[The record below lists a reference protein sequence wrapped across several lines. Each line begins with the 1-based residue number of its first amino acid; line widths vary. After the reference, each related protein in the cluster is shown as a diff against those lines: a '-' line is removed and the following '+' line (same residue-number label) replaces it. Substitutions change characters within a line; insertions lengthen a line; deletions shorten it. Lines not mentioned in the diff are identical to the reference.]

1 MGSDHNFPI
10 SGTSNRS
17 FRDGTKKKAREADV
31 MSRSPISILSLATVL
46 LGGVAPNAAAQ
57 SAPPT
62 PPAAQQDTTRR
73 FGSLFGTV
81 FDSVHNM
88 PLAGA
93 TVFVLGTP
101 RIGMTNER
109 GLFAVDSIPA
119 GMHKVHVSHELLDS
133 LGISM
138 VTDSFEVAAGER
150 KVLEMGVPSGE
161 TLVAISCPVAT
172 RRLGPSA
179 IVGRLLDADT
189 DQPVSGARI
198 SFAWS
203 EMSLAAGLKRVP
215 KVLGATANAEGVF
228 RICGVPGE
236 VEGTLQAEKSGITT
250 AEIKVTFIGQPLVI
264 QGLRIGNANTVAR
277 TQADS
282 LSTVGRAAGDQ
293 RFSAVNYQKG
303 QAVLRGKVVNANGT
317 PLANARVEVEGTT
330 SRALTSPE
338 GTFTLT
344 ELPSGTQS
352 VVARQM
358 GFAPVS
364 QPVELSA
371 REPATTTITMS
382 QPVQMLDPVVVRAE
396 SDAGLD
402 NIGFTS
408 RKRGMSGTFMD
419 AAEVMRRGPNVLTD
433 VFRTVP
439 SLRVVPVSPYDYA
452 VESSRGNMLGGN
464 CVKFWLDGG
473 PFDPVFPGDVDRMIP
488 PYEIAAIEVYNGST
502 VPIQFSSANSSNC
515 AVIVIWS
522 KYRASQPVRK
532 R

>member
-1 MGSDHNFPI
+1 
-10 SGTSNRS
+10 
-17 FRDGTKKKAREADV
+17 
-31 MSRSPISILSLATVL
+31 MSRFSISILHLIAL
-46 LGGVAPNAAAQ
+46 FAGGMSDAIAQ
-57 SAPPT
+57 AAPPAP
-62 PPAAQQDTTRR
+62 PPAAPQDTTKKL
-73 FGSLFGTV
+73 GSLLGTV
-81 FDSVHNM
+81 YDSVHNT
-88 PLAGA
+88 PLVGA

-101 RIGMTNER
+101 RLGVTNER
-109 GLFAVDSIPA
+109 GLFTVDSIPV

-133 LGISM
+133 LGITM
-138 VTDSFEVAAGER
+138 VTDSFAVAGGER
-150 KVLEMGVPSGE
+150 KVLEMGVPSSE
-161 TLVAISCPVAT
+161 TLVALSCTPAT

-189 DQPVSGARI
+189 DQPVPGARV

-203 EMSLAAGLKRVP
+203 ELSLAAGLKRVP
-215 KVLGATANAEGVF
+215 KVLGATANSEGVF

-277 TQADS
+277 AQADS
-282 LSTVGRAAGDQ
+282 QSTAGRAGGEQ

-303 QAVLRGKVVNANGT
+303 QAVLRGKVVNANGA

-330 SRALTSPE
+330 SRALTNAE
-338 GTFTLT
+338 GAFTLT

-352 VVARQM
+352 VRAMQL

-364 QPVELSA
+364 QPVELST
-371 REPATTTITMS
+371 REIATTTITMS

-396 SDAGLD
+396 SDLSLD
-402 NIGFTS
+402 NIGFTT

-419 AAEVMRRGPNVLTD
+419 ADEIMRRGPNVLTD

-464 CVKFWLDGG
+464 CVKFWYDGS
-473 PFDPVFPGDVDRMIP
+473 PYDPVFPGDVDRMIP
-488 PYEIAAIEVYNGST
+488 PHQIAAIEVYNGST
-502 VPIQFSSANSSNC
+502 VPIEFSSANSSNC
-515 AVIVIWS
+515 AVVVIWS
-522 KYRASQPVRK
+522 KYKASQPVRRK

>member
-1 MGSDHNFPI
+1 MQM
-10 SGTSNRS
+10 
-17 FRDGTKKKAREADV
+17 V
-31 MSRSPISILSLATVL
+31 LSRSTEPSVLKAIVLSLSGLLLAVTAPRALAQAT
-46 LGGVAPNAAAQ
+46 
-57 SAPPT
+57 PPVS
-62 PPAAQQDTTRR
+62 PPAAAQDTTRPL
-73 FGSLFGTV
+73 GSLLGTV
-81 FDSVHNM
+81 FDSVHNT
-88 PLAGA
+88 PLVGA
-93 TVFVLGTP
+93 TVFVLGTT
-101 RIGMTNER
+101 RIGATNDR
-109 GLFAVDSIPA
+109 GLFTIDSVPA
-119 GMHKVHVSHELLDS
+119 GMHKVHVAHDLLDS
-133 LGISM
+133 LGITM
-138 VTDSFEVAAGER
+138 VTDSFEVTSGER
-150 KVLEMGVPSGE
+150 KVLEMAVPSSE
-161 TLVAISCPVAT
+161 TLVGLSCSAAT

-179 IVGRLLDADT
+179 IIGRLLDADT
-189 DQPVSGARI
+189 DQPVAGARV

-203 EMSLAAGLKRVP
+203 ELSLAAGLKRVP
-215 KVLGATANAEGVF
+215 KVLGATANNDGVF

-277 TQADS
+277 AEVDTTQGVA
-282 LSTVGRAAGDQ
+282 GRAVGEQ

-303 QAVLRGKVVNANGT
+303 QAVLRGKVVNANGL
-317 PLANARVEVEGTT
+317 PIANARVEVEGTV
-330 SRALTSPE
+330 SRALTNAE

-364 QPVELSA
+364 KAVELST
-371 REPATTTITMS
+371 RETANTIITMS
-382 QPVQMLDPVVVRAE
+382 QPVQMLDPVVVTAQ
-396 SDAGLD
+396 SDLGLD
-402 NIGFTS
+402 NIGFTARS
-408 RKRGMSGTFMD
+408 KGMSGTFMD
-419 AAEVMRRGPNVLTD
+419 AEDIMRRGPNLLTD

-439 SLRVVPVSPYDYA
+439 SLRVVPVSPYDYK

-464 CVKFWLDGG
+464 CVKYWLDGA
-473 PFDPVFPGDVDRMIP
+473 PYEAVFPGDVDRMIP